1 MSILQEYEDIRKQ
14 IGEDKYHAIDEYL
27 TEYPQVYLSDIY
39 YNEDEWNKFEEW
51 YRAKQLTPAYFK
63 QKYSDLPHID
73 EYVKVLSDANVS
85 PYDIDTCLR
94 LIECDMSQLLISSR
108 VGADIANK
116 LQKIKGGE

>member
-1 MSILQEYEDIRKQ
+1 MSILQEYEEIRKRM
-14 IGEDKYHAIDEYL
+14 GEDKYNAIDEYL
-27 TEYPQVYLSDIY
+27 TECPQVYLSDIY

-51 YRAKQLTPAYFK
+51 YRAKQLTPTYFK
-63 QKYSDLPHID
+63 IQFRNLPHID
-73 EYVKVLSDANVS
+73 EYIKVLSDANVS